1 MRQEMSM
8 KKFVS
13 ALLVVLFFAGHTAL
27 ANAQPDHGKRLH
39 DTVNFWE
46 QSAVHTE

>member
-8 KKFVS
+8 KRFVS
-13 ALLVVLFFAGHTAL
+13 ALLAVLLFAGHTAL
-27 ANAQPDHGKRLH
+27 ANAQPDRGERLH

-46 QSAVHTE
+46 QSTVHTE